1 MAFEGNEN
9 DFCELWRSVFVLQID
24 VICAWERAFG
34 GYKDGFRAYLFPC
47 YSQLTFKFCGY
58 KDGF

>member
-1 MAFEGNEN
+1 MAFTFKKMAFEGNEN

-34 GYKDGFRAYLFPC
+34 G
-47 YSQLTFKFCGY
+47 
-58 KDGF
+58 